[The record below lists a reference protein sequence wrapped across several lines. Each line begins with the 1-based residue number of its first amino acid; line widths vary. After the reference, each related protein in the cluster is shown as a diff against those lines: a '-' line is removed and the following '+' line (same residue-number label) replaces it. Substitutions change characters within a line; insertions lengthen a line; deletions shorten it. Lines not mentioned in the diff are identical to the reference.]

1 MGWLMARRKPMAP
14 FSQAG
19 RALGLDGQGGSSA
32 AEGEAGAG
40 TAQGLS
46 PHTFVFCEPE
56 LLHTANLPARVH
68 AVGPCLSMDSICRVD
83 EALLPWLEE
92 AAARGERVLYVAMG
106 TLGNGFLTGGI
117 VGTLL
122 DAFASMGEGW
132 RVLWSL
138 PEAQQPLLP
147 ESGRPLD
154 AARLRVESFV
164 CQRAVLDHRAVSLF
178 LTHGGQSS
186 VNEGLAAGVPLVCL
200 PLFCDQYEM
209 AEAIFRHGLG
219 LVYHKDEAIASQ
231 SERLA
236 QLIQRVATESHFS
249 DMAKR
254 YAQLLR
260 LRAGSGRGA
269 DLIES
274 IVHAGADFQEL
285 WQGPRILAPGAQ
297 TSATGKKQSFALK
310 LRGYVGVC
318 SCIDGLTQ
326 WGVAWQAKSSNLAH
340 K

>member
-1 MGWLMARRKPMAP
+1 
-14 FSQAG
+14 
-19 RALGLDGQGGSSA
+19 
-32 AEGEAGAG
+32 
-40 TAQGLS
+40 
-46 PHTFVFCEPE
+46 
-56 LLHTANLPARVH
+56 
-68 AVGPCLSMDSICRVD
+68 MDSTGSVD
-83 EALLPWLEE
+83 EHLLPWLEE
-92 AAARGERVLYVAMG
+92 AAAQGERVLYVAMG
-106 TLGNGFLTGGI
+106 TLSNGFLTSGI

-122 DAFASMGEGW
+122 DAFVGLGEGW

-138 PEAQQPLLP
+138 PKAQQPLLV
-147 ESGRPLD
+147 ESGRSHD
-154 AARLRVESFV
+154 AARLRLESFV

-209 AEAIFRHGLG
+209 AEAVFRHGLG

-236 QLIQRVATESHFS
+236 QLIQHVATETHFS

-269 DLIES
+269 DVIES
-274 IVHAGADFQEL
+274 IVHAGAGFQEL
-285 WQGPRILAPGAQ
+285 WQGPTVAPAL
-297 TSATGKKQSFALK
+297 TSASGQRQSFALK
-310 LRGYVGVC
+310 LRGFAGAC
-318 SCIDGLTQ
+318 SCIDGLAQ
-326 WGVAWQAKSSNLAH
+326 WGIKWQAKASNLAH